1 MQSSDSITT
10 NRIES
15 SPINLLVV
23 DDLQFSLTSPSSPL
37 SGLMLPIFTT
47 AAPKSSEN
55 LLGVLGVVLNELVD
69 VAALVQLLVGMQ
81 QRAAL
86 HA

>member
-1 MQSSDSITT
+1 
-10 NRIES
+10 
-15 SPINLLVV
+15 
-23 DDLQFSLTSPSSPL
+23 
-37 SGLMLPIFTT
+37 MLPIFTT